1 MVFINLNKEKKVYI
15 ASGKD
20 STYQIEFYELSD
32 EENAIKFYNNNQ
44 SIFESTKGSNS
55 SESSASLKNYSKYV
69 LSTNGKYKVISRIDN
84 TVIYCDIDDNYKSVV
99 KEVLEE
105 IDY

>member
-20 STYQIEFYELSD
+20 STYQIEF
-32 EENAIKFYNNNQ
+32 
-44 SIFESTKGSNS
+44 FESTKGSNS